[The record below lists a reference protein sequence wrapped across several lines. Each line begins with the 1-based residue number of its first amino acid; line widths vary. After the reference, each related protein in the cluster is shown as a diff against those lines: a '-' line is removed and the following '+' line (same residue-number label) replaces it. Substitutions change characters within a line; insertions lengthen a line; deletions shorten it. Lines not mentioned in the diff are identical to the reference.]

1 MPAHLNRGA
10 AVSDG
15 TTGRGVVLAAAVMI
29 ITGQVLAIANDLV
42 LRQSDPSDV
51 VLVVV
56 LIALAVFMA
65 RRARWAR
72 WATVVL
78 VMAGGLLELAGVVL
92 LIATKSAAGFWSTV
106 DTAIPPLVS
115 LHAAVVAF
123 AAAPAFALLA
133 GSVLISALLDLAAA
147 GMLVFARSVR
157 SYFSSDAGTS
167 SA

>member
-1 MPAHLNRGA
+1 VA
-10 AVSDG
+10 S
-15 TTGRGVVLAAAVMI
+15 GRGVVLAAAVMI
-29 ITGQVLAIANDLV
+29 IAGQLLAIANDLV

-51 VLVVV
+51 VLLLV
-56 LIALAVFMA
+56 LVALSVFMV

-78 VMAGGLLELAGVVL
+78 VTAGGLLELAGVVL
-92 LIATKSAAGFWSTV
+92 LIATKSDAGFWSSV

-123 AAAPAFALLA
+123 AAAPAFALLG
-133 GSVLISALLDLAAA
+133 GSVLVSALLDLAAA
-147 GMLVFARSVR
+147 GMLWFAPSVR
-157 SYFSSDAGTS
+157 SFFSREAGTP